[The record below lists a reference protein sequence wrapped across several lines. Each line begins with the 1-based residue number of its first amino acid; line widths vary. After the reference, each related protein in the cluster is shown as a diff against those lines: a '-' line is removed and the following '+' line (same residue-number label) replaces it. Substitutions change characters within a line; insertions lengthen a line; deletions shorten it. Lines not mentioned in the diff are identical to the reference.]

1 MSKSKEY
8 KEMYNELNWKEQLS
22 YYSDFFWLFFD
33 AMPKSSVVVDYYL
46 KNKYPVPITISSED
60 ESKQLIINFELWIYG
75 LNVFFDITNK
85 SNTYYNCVNMVDHIR
100 ALTKIDENLTYDSDK
115 FKFRTRLLTPSVIDK
130 EECQWEWA
138 FIDKYGISSSFIV
151 TNKQRA
157 EIYDRYINYE
167 KLNDY
172 YDIFDPSND
181 PIDICLKL
189 GIQYRDV
196 IDYFKNERRKY
207 EEDS

>member
-8 KEMYNELNWKEQLS
+8 KEMYDELNWKEQLS

-60 ESKQLIINFELWIYG
+60 EPKQLIINFEQWIYG

-85 SNTYYNCVNMVDHIR
+85 SNTCYNCVNMVDHIR

-115 FKFRTRLLTPSVIDK
+115 FKFRTRILTPSVIDK
-130 EECQWEWA
+130 EECQWEWT

-189 GIQYRDV
+189 GIKYRDV

>member
-60 ESKQLIINFELWIYG
+60 EFKQLIINFELWIYG

-85 SNTYYNCVNMVDHIR
+85 SNTCYNCVNMVDHIR

-130 EECQWEWA
+130 EECQWEWT

-189 GIQYRDV
+189 GIKYRDV
-196 IDYFKNERRKY
+196 IDYYKNERRKY

>member
-85 SNTYYNCVNMVDHIR
+85 SNTCYNCVNMVDHIR

-130 EECQWEWA
+130 EECQWEWT

-167 KLNDY
+167 KLRGY

>member
-85 SNTYYNCVNMVDHIR
+85 SNTCYNCVNMVDHIR

-130 EECQWEWA
+130 EECQWEWT

-157 EIYDRYINYE
+157 KIYDRYINYE

>member
-115 FKFRTRLLTPSVIDK
+115 FKFRTHLLTPSVIDK
-130 EECQWEWA
+130 EECQWEWT

-181 PIDICLKL
+181 PINICLKL
-189 GIQYRDV
+189 GIKYRDV

>member
-85 SNTYYNCVNMVDHIR
+85 SNTCYNCVNMVDHIK
-100 ALTKIDENLTYDSDK
+100 ALTKIDENLFYDSDK

-130 EECQWEWA
+130 EECQWEWT

-167 KLNDY
+167 KWNDY

-189 GIQYRDV
+189 GIKYRDV

>member
-33 AMPKSSVVVDYYL
+33 AMPKSSVVVEYYL

-75 LNVFFDITNK
+75 LNAFFDITNK
-85 SNTYYNCVNMVDHIR
+85 FNTYYNCVNMVDHIR

-130 EECQWEWA
+130 EECQWEWT

>member
-1 MSKSKEY
+1 
-8 KEMYNELNWKEQLS
+8 
-22 YYSDFFWLFFD
+22 
-33 AMPKSSVVVDYYL
+33 MPKSSVVVDYYL

-130 EECQWEWA
+130 EECQWEWT

-189 GIQYRDV
+189 GIKYRDV

>member
-85 SNTYYNCVNMVDHIR
+85 SNTCYNCVNMVDHIR

-130 EECQWEWA
+130 EECQWEWT

-167 KLNDY
+167 KWNDY

-189 GIQYRDV
+189 GIKYRDV

>member
-85 SNTYYNCVNMVDHIR
+85 SNTCYNCVNMVDHIR

-130 EECQWEWA
+130 EECQWEWT

-157 EIYDRYINYE
+157 KIYDRYINYE

-189 GIQYRDV
+189 GIKYRDV